1 MTESKIVAMYRIKNE
16 ERWIEKSINSIL
28 DICSEIVILDDGSID
43 NTLEICQSFDQVVD
57 ISHQSN
63 LPLDQV
69 RDKNKLLKMALKR
82 NPEYILSLDG
92 DEVLAPYSK
101 EILLEELNVLY
112 PENSVFQ
119 FQVLYMWD
127 VPDKFRCDGFFQNV
141 WRSRFYKI
149 KNQPTDLCYENSVF
163 PGNLHCNS
171 IPDNTNG
178 IDKPINSNVKILH

>member
-69 RDKNKLLKMALKR
+69 RDKIGRAH
-82 NPEYILSLDG
+82 
-92 DEVLAPYSK
+92 V
-101 EILLEELNVLY
+101 
-112 PENSVFQ
+112 
-119 FQVLYMWD
+119 
-127 VPDKFRCDGFFQNV
+127 
-141 WRSRFYKI
+141 
-149 KNQPTDLCYENSVF
+149 
-163 PGNLHCNS
+163 
-171 IPDNTNG
+171 
-178 IDKPINSNVKILH
+178 